1 MHCSLNSETCRNQ
14 LGFSFHTVQQ
24 LYWPRDAS
32 AATTATTAFV
42 LSSVFLVW
50 QPIWLDW
57 KNRQLKTV
65 HDTSCWT
72 SFFFVFGHIWVR
84 CLRTLCNF
92 PTPRRTPTPD
102 AFLTRSTSS
111 RQERNDSCGCLAC
124 RWTIQSGGTQ
134 DSVWRSFGFA
144 TMDFLQFGDTYL
156 LVLSCSY
163 FMRLGFWRGFGGILV
178 GCPKILLHTYLDG
191 YTTRKYTTNCATH
204 RGKRSS
210 EIFFFHHR
218 NLTVSHS
225 LSEARCWSGGPLGQ
239 RRGGQGST
247 IWSIQMTRNPI
258 HRPCPARAARNHVS
272 SYISKC

>member
-1 MHCSLNSETCRNQ
+1 LHGSLNSETCRNQ
-14 LGFSFHTVQQ
+14 LGFSFHTLQQ

-32 AATTATTAFV
+32 AATTATTTFV

-72 SFFFVFGHIWVR
+72 SFFLYLGIFGLAVYAPCVISQHQEDTNSGRFLDPVKFIAAGAQRLVRLFGMPLNYSKWGNSGLGLEIIRIRYDGFYTIWRHI
-84 CLRTLCNF
+84 F
-92 PTPRRTPTPD
+92 
-102 AFLTRSTSS
+102 
-111 RQERNDSCGCLAC
+111 AC
-124 RWTIQSGGTQ
+124 
-134 DSVWRSFGFA
+134 SF
-144 TMDFLQFGDTYL
+144 M
-156 LVLSCSY
+156 
-163 FMRLGFWRGFGGILV
+163 FMRLGFWRGFCGILV

-191 YTTRKYTTNCATH
+191 YTTRKYHQLRNAS
-204 RGKRSS
+204 GKRSS
-210 EIFFFHHR
+210 GDLLFPSPQSHC
-218 NLTVSHS
+218 VSQS
-225 LSEARCWSGGPLGQ
+225 KRSTLLVGRSFGAAK
-239 RRGGQGST
+239 GGQGST